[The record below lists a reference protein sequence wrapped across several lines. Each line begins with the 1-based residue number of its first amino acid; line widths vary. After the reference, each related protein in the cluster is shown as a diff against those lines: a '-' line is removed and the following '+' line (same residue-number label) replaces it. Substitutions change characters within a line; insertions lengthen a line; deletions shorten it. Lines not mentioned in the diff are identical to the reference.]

1 MSDSGHTSPAPVDHA
16 EGWQRKTLPL
26 ELVEQIFDLFFLEA
40 KTFEDIRPFSMA
52 STQFR
57 TIVLRRYMSTLRI
70 CSKKQLI
77 SHTLMHYSVTFRS
90 SPHVYAGFDWVKHLF
105 VVPEALT
112 TSRWKPD
119 LFWDLRSLH
128 ISLADSG
135 SRTQGSILNRISGK
149 PTFATVA
156 SRLSSLTITSL
167 WRIGV
172 DLLSMVARI
181 FPALTDLHLSSSE
194 NLDTSCCWLC
204 YEESSAAVT
213 HSPIPGHYANVRTL
227 STAFAE
233 ALSPLT
239 KLVHLHLGIF
249 LSDEDMVDAHID
261 HYDSPREYEHAL
273 LVYAAE
279 KRPDEPVTTLKS
291 SPRDRMGSLKR
302 VSHTEQTGRIWRT
315 SWTTG
320 VTERSFLFHMV
331 QAIARSVPFS
341 CQLSQVRARELEA
354 SLAIARKL
362 RSVKT
367 ISWSSFFPSKLCTTA
382 HASAGDG
389 KTTTTYVLR
398 ANGRVRVRRRPW
410 D

>member
-1 MSDSGHTSPAPVDHA
+1 MSDSGYESDISYDSLSSLSSPDIWSDFTNRHTSPVPVDHA

-26 ELVEQIFDLFFLEA
+26 ELVEQIFDLLFLEA

-57 TIVLRRYMSTLRI
+57 TVALRRYMSTLRI
-70 CSKKQLI
+70 YSKKQLI
-77 SHTLMHYSVTFRS
+77 SHTLMHYSITFRS

-119 LFWDLRSLH
+119 LFRDLRSLH

-135 SRTQGSILNRISGK
+135 SRTQGSILNRISGN

-172 DLLSMVARI
+172 DLLSMVAGI

-233 ALSPLT
+233 ALLPLT

-261 HYDSPREYEHAL
+261 HYDSPREYERAL

-279 KRPDEPVTTLKS
+279 KRPNEPVTTLS
-291 SPRDRMGSLKR
+291 QS
-302 VSHTEQTGRIWRT
+302 
-315 SWTTG
+315 
-320 VTERSFLFHMV
+320 ERSNGESEESLSYRTDGEDLEDELDHRRDGE
-331 QAIARSVPFS
+331 ILPFPHGPGDCPICAVLVS
-341 CQLSQVRARELEA
+341 ASQQTVHHSTRKRWRREDDDNVCA
-354 SLAIARKL
+354 SRQ
-362 RSVKT
+362 RE
-367 ISWSSFFPSKLCTTA
+367 
-382 HASAGDG
+382 G
-389 KTTTTYVLR
+389 
-398 ANGRVRVRRRPW
+398 
-410 D
+410 